1 MGTHPIFES
10 DFDCLTEIGYRVMKR
25 NLRSKRTA
33 ESRTTKSP
41 EPKRQSTGP
50 TDLIQQTRTAR
61 PKTAP
66 ATSRNEEL
74 EQKTLEKREAQRKIR
89 SLQGEKE
96 SSRRRKKEKIS

>member
-1 MGTHPIFES
+1 MKFKLKRFLDLSQNYLHCQKLDTFRS
-10 DFDCLTEIGYRVMKR
+10 YSQRFFLEIGYRVMTR

-66 ATSRNEEL
+66 GM
-74 EQKTLEKREAQRKIR
+74 I
-89 SLQGEKE
+89 
-96 SSRRRKKEKIS
+96 I